1 MDEPLLQENPDR
13 FVMLPVQH
21 KDIYKMYENLVSV
34 RWIAQEVDMSKDR
47 LQFESLTPNEQHFIK
62 CILGFFA
69 GSDGVINENLGLNFA
84 TEIQLPEARAFY
96 AEQMSNETVHSVT
109 YALLIDTYI
118 NDPTEKDR
126 VLRSIR
132 TMPFVET
139 KAAWAIKWFNR
150 DASFASRLMAFA
162 IVEGVF
168 FSGAF
173 CAIYYFKER
182 NLLTG
187 LTVANEFIS
196 RDEGLHTDFACLLY
210 SKLKHPLSL
219 EDAHSLF
226 RDAVAVEKEFIIG
239 SLPCRLIGMNSHKMS
254 DYIEFVADRLLV
266 QLGYPKLWNTT
277 NPFPFM
283 ERISLE
289 GKTNFFERRV
299 TNYALSGVG
308 RSHEEMSFSL
318 HEDF

>member
-239 SLPCRLIGMNSHKMS
+239 SLPCRLIGMSSHKMS